1 MAPRIVTAE
10 RGFDSPLPAEGTRV
24 LLICDWFLKYT
35 AGLARGLA
43 DVGCEVTLLSRDHD
57 MEFGDEPGAMRE
69 FVART
74 LDGKARHL
82 ELGGRVR
89 DVSRFRDMWRL
100 RGGCRRWAPHVV
112 HIQDSLP
119 HDMRLAVAGGFP
131 WQKYA
136 FTVHDPAP
144 HPGEPRRS
152 ARIRIVRRAL
162 RRGADLVFAHSP
174 VLVDE
179 LRAADEIRG
188 TAVVVPHG
196 VADLVAAPLP
206 AIPSLLF
213 FGRITHYKGV
223 DTLLDAMPAVWE
235 RRPDVTLTVAGSGEL
250 PDHPTLADPRV
261 ALRAE
266 HVPEAAVSDLYA
278 GSTCVVLPYRQASQS
293 GVGSEAKQHGRAIIA
308 TAVGG
313 LPDLVSSDCGRLVPP
328 EDPAALAEAIVEV
341 VGTPG
346 LAAELGR
353 RATASVDDAGWRS
366 VGAQTLAAY
375 RRYLL

>member
-1 MAPRIVTAE
+1 MTGRRDLEPVAATDGP
-10 RGFDSPLPAEGTRV
+10 RV
-24 LLICDWFLKYT
+24 LLACDFFLKYT

-43 DVGCEVTLLSRDHD
+43 DAGCDVVLLSRDHD
-57 MEFGDEPGAMRE
+57 LEFGGEPGAMHE
-69 FVART
+69 FVGQA
-74 LDGKARHL
+74 LDGKGRHL

-89 DVSRFRDMWRL
+89 DLSRLPEVL
-100 RGGCRRWAPHVV
+100 RMRGECRRWAPQVI

-119 HDMRLAVAGGFP
+119 HDMRLAIAAGFP
-131 WQKYA
+131 WRKYA

-144 HPGEPRRS
+144 HPGEPRRA
-152 ARIRIVRRAL
+152 ARIGIVRRAL
-162 RRGADLVFAHSP
+162 RRGADLVFTHSP

-188 TAVVVPHG
+188 AAVVVPHG
-196 VADLVAAPLP
+196 VDDVVASPLP
-206 AIPSLLF
+206 ERPSLLF

-235 RRPDVTLTVAGSGEL
+235 HLPEVTLTVAGSGETL
-250 PDHPTLADPRV
+250 NHEVLADPRV
-261 ALRAE
+261 TLRAE

-278 GSTCVVLPYRQASQS
+278 ESTCVVLPYRQASQS
-293 GVGSEAKQHGRAIIA
+293 GVGSEAKQHGRAVIA

-313 LPDLVSSDCGRLVPP
+313 LPDLVSPDCGRLVPP
-328 EDPAALAEAIVEV
+328 EDPVALAAAIVEV
-341 VGTPG
+341 VATPG
-346 LAAELGR
+346 RAAELGR
-353 RATASVDDAGWRS
+353 SAAASVQDAGWKS